1 MNIICDFLKGFMVL
15 TRINEKKS
23 NIIYRETT
31 STTTIKSTITQ

>member
-15 TRINEKKS
+15 TRINEKK
-23 NIIYRETT
+23 IIYRETT